1 LPFSLICSRRGLPAI
16 ATPLLKQR
24 PRFARPQYSPDA
36 TLTISRVAL

>member
-1 LPFSLICSRRGLPAI
+1 MPFTLIGSRRGLPAI
-16 ATPLLKQR
+16 AKPLLEQR